1 MAISTH
7 AELKAAISS
16 FKHRSDLSAVL
27 DDIVTL
33 GEKRIMREVRAT
45 EMETALSVAIS
56 GSGTA
61 TVPTGFLGLKYAF
74 IDGSPTSPL
83 TIRSPAQVLGR
94 YPQRSS
100 SSKPS
105 DIAYDAG
112 TFIFGPFPDSTYTV
126 KGTYYARQGPL
137 SSAVYALFTNNP
149 DLFLFA
155 CLAETEVYVVNE
167 KRLPM
172 WMAKYESIKDAINTE
187 AKGIAYSGGMQI
199 TLG

>member
-1 MAISTH
+1 MAITTH
-7 AELKAAISS
+7 AELKAAIAS

-33 GEKRIMREVRAT
+33 GEKRIMRDVRAT
-45 EMETALSVAIS
+45 EMETALSVAID
-56 GSGTA
+56 GTGVA
-61 TVPTGFLGLKYAF
+61 AVPSGFLGLKHAY
-74 IDGSPTSPL
+74 IDGSPTKQL
-83 TIRSPAQVLGR
+83 AICSPAQVLGR

-112 TFIFGPFPDSTYTV
+112 SFIFGPFPDSTYTV

-149 DLFLFA
+149 DLYLFA
-155 CLAETEVYVVNE
+155 CLAETEAYVVNE
-167 KRLPM
+167 RRVPL
-172 WMAKYESIKDAINTE
+172 WAAKYESIKEAINTE
-187 AKGIAYSGGMQI
+187 AKNIAYSGGMQI
-199 TLG
+199 RVQ